1 MKISY
6 IVFTILKLLD
16 KVIYFIS
23 KRSFLIHF
31 SDYIAKDFNKKIEI
45 NNKDTLFFTPN
56 QTARWRVET
65 LFSKE
70 PETLEWINTFK
81 TKENKKIIFWDI
93 GANIGLYSI
102 YAAQKIDNIK
112 IFSFEPSTSNLRVLS
127 RNIFLNNLNEKIFI
141 SQFPLTNVKNVFLD
155 INESEFIEGWS
166 MNSFGTKKGYDGEE
180 MKIKQKYK
188 IFGTS
193 IDNLIENDVLDLPN
207 YVKIDVDGIEH
218 LILEGA
224 SKILSNKRLNSLSVE
239 LNEDYEQQ
247 YNKVIK
253 IMRGFGFSLKQ
264 KKHDPIFDNNKKF
277 SKIYNC
283 VFSR

>member
-6 IVFTILKLLD
+6 IIFSILRFLD
-16 KVIYFIS
+16 KLVYFIF

-31 SDYIAKDFNKKIEI
+31 SDYISKDFNKKIEI
-45 NNKDTLFFTPN
+45 NNKDTFFFTPN
-56 QTARWRVET
+56 YTVKWRVET
-65 LFSKE
+65 IFSKE
-70 PETLEWINTFK
+70 PETLEWIDSFK
-81 TKENKKIIFWDI
+81 KVDNKKIIFWDI

-127 RNIFLNNLNEKIFI
+127 RNIFLNNLSEKISI
-141 SQFPLTNVKNVFLD
+141 SQFPLTSVKNIFLD

-193 IDNLIENDVLDLPN
+193 IDNLIENEVLELPN

-224 SKILSNKRLNSLSVE
+224 SKILSNKTLSSLSIE

-253 IMRGFGFSLKQ
+253 ILKSFDFELKQ
-264 KKHDPIFDNNKKF
+264 KRHDPIFDNNKKF

-283 VFSR
+283 VFTR

>member
-1 MKISY
+1 MSY
-6 IVFTILKLLD
+6 F
-16 KVIYFIS
+16 FIFFIF

-31 SDYIAKDFNKKIEI
+31 SDYIGKDFNKKIEI

-56 QTARWRVET
+56 YTVKWRVET
-65 LFSKE
+65 IFSKE

-81 TKENKKIIFWDI
+81 MVGDKKIIFWDI

-127 RNIFLNNLNEKIFI
+127 RNIFLNNLSEKISI
-141 SQFPLTNVKNVFLD
+141 SQFPLTSVKNIFLD

-166 MNSFGTKKGYDGEE
+166 MNSLEQKRLRWEE

-193 IDNLIENDVLDLPN
+193 IDNLIENEVLELPN

-224 SKILSNKRLNSLSVE
+224 SKILSNKTLSSLSIE

-253 IMRGFGFSLKQ
+253 ILKS
-264 KKHDPIFDNNKKF
+264 FDFELNKKT
-277 SKIYNC
+277 
-283 VFSR
+283 